1 MPRIPLFFSLLVLLA
16 AAEPPKNKPT
26 TAPAKPTEAWQT
38 ITDKDIASI
47 TFEDAQEDNGFVTPL
62 AQDLSNLD
70 DDSKKELNNLAD
82 KMDNWVPGQEKDLAQ
97 QIRNWM
103 CLCTFA
109 DLGRGLFEAEV
120 PYVVFEKLKRDTPK
134 EKLTK
139 ALAYIILKP
148 DEGKLELKAPDL
160 GFEDDAP
167 EADVRER
174 HVIYAKKLLGRLVGK
189 LPPKE

>member
-1 MPRIPLFFSLLVLLA
+1 MLCVLLLVA
-16 AAEPPKNKPT
+16 AAEASKKPT
-26 TAPAKPTEAWQT
+26 TAPAKPTEPWET
-38 ITDKDIASI
+38 ITDKDVASI
-47 TFEDAQEDNGFVTPL
+47 TYDDAQEDSGFVTPL

-70 DDSKKELNNLAD
+70 DDTKKELNQLAD
-82 KMDNWVPGQEKDLAQ
+82 KMDNWVPGQEKDLVQ

-120 PYVVFEKLKRDTPK
+120 PYVVFEKLKRDMPK

-148 DEGKLELKAPDL
+148 DDGKLVLKAPDL

>member
-1 MPRIPLFFSLLVLLA
+1 MPRLPLILSLLFLLA
-16 AAEPPKNKPT
+16 ADAPKKPT
-26 TAPAKPTEAWQT
+26 TAPAKPIEPWQT

-47 TFEDAQEDNGFVTPL
+47 TFEDAQEDQGFVTPL

-82 KMDNWVPGQEKDLAQ
+82 KMDNWVPGQEKDLVQ

-120 PYVVFEKLKRDTPK
+120 PYVVFEKLKRDMPK

-148 DEGKLELKAPDL
+148 DEGKLVLKAPDL

-174 HVIYAKKLLGRLVGK
+174 HVFYAKKLLGRLVGK

>member
-1 MPRIPLFFSLLVLLA
+1 MVSLLLFMVA
-16 AAEPPKNKPT
+16 ADVPKKPT
-26 TAPAKPTEAWQT
+26 TAPAKPQEAWEK
-38 ITDKDIASI
+38 ITDKEVASI
-47 TFEDAQEDNGFVTPL
+47 TYEDAEVDSGFVTPL

-70 DDSKKELNNLAD
+70 DDSKKELDQFAEKLD
-82 KMDNWVPGQEKDLAQ
+82 QWVPGQEKDLVQ

-120 PYVVFEKLKRDTPK
+120 PYVIFEKLKREMPR

-139 ALAYIILKP
+139 ALAYIALKP
-148 DEGKLELKAPDL
+148 DEGKLVLQAPDL
-160 GFEDDAP
+160 GFEEDAP

>member
-1 MPRIPLFFSLLVLLA
+1 MVRLTLIFPLLILLGA
-16 AAEPPKNKPT
+16 DAPKKPT
-26 TAPAKPTEAWQT
+26 TAPAKAAEAWEKV
-38 ITDKDIASI
+38 TDKEIASI
-47 TFEDAQEDNGFVTPL
+47 TYEDAEVDSSFVTPL

-70 DDSKKELNNLAD
+70 DDSKKELEQFGEKLD
-82 KMDNWVPGQEKDLAQ
+82 QWIPGQERDLVQ
-97 QIRNWM
+97 QLRNWM

-120 PYVVFEKLKRDTPK
+120 PYVVFEKLKREMPR

-139 ALAYIILKP
+139 ALAYIVLKP
-148 DEGKLELKAPDL
+148 DEGKMVLQAPDL
-160 GFEDDAP
+160 GFEEDAP

-189 LPPKE
+189 LPSKE

>member
-1 MPRIPLFFSLLVLLA
+1 MPRLLVFLGFLPLLA
-16 AAEPPKNKPT
+16 AAETAKNKPT
-26 TAPAKPTEAWQT
+26 TAPAKPAEAWQS

-47 TFEDAQEDNGFVTPL
+47 TYEDAEVDSGFVTPL

-70 DDSKKELNNLAD
+70 DDSKKELDQFAEKLD
-82 KMDNWVPGQEKDLAQ
+82 QWVPGQEKELVQ

-120 PYVVFEKLKRDTPK
+120 PYVIFEKLKREMPK

-148 DEGKLELKAPDL
+148 DAGKLVLKAADL
-160 GFEDDAP
+160 GFEEDAP

>member
-1 MPRIPLFFSLLVLLA
+1 MLRLSLIVSILFLLA
-16 AAEPPKNKPT
+16 AADAPKKPT
-26 TAPAKPTEAWQT
+26 TIPAKPAEPWQT
-38 ITDKDIASI
+38 ITDKEIASI
-47 TFEDAQEDNGFVTPL
+47 TYEDAEVDSGFVTPL

-70 DDSKKELNNLAD
+70 DDSKKELNQFAD
-82 KMDNWVPGQEKDLAQ
+82 KLDNWIPGQEKDLVQ
-97 QIRNWM
+97 QVRNWM

-120 PYVVFEKLKRDTPK
+120 PYVVFERLKRDMPK

-139 ALAYIILKP
+139 ALAYIVLKP
-148 DEGKLELKAPDL
+148 DDGKLVLKAADL
-160 GFEDDAP
+160 GFEEDAP

>member
-1 MPRIPLFFSLLVLLA
+1 MLSLLLLLA
-16 AAEPPKNKPT
+16 AAEAPKNKPT
-26 TAPAKPTEAWQT
+26 TAPAKPTEPWQT

-47 TFEDAQEDNGFVTPL
+47 TFEDAQEDQGFVTPL

-82 KMDNWVPGQEKDLAQ
+82 KMDNWVPGQEKDLVQ

-120 PYVVFEKLKRDTPK
+120 PYVVFEKMKREMPK

-139 ALAYIILKP
+139 ALAYIVLKP
-148 DEGKLELKAPDL
+148 DEGKLVLKAPDL
-160 GFEDDAP
+160 GFEEDAP

-174 HVIYAKKLLGRLVGK
+174 HVVYAKKLLGRLVGK

>member
-1 MPRIPLFFSLLVLLA
+1 MPRLALILPLLMILGDDA
-16 AAEPPKNKPT
+16 PKKPT
-26 TAPAKPTEAWQT
+26 TAPAKPAEAWEK
-38 ITDKDIASI
+38 ITDKEIAAI
-47 TFEDAQEDNGFVTPL
+47 TYEDAEVDSGFVTPL

-70 DDSKKELNNLAD
+70 DDSKKELDQFGEKLD
-82 KMDNWVPGQEKDLAQ
+82 QWVPGQDKDLVQ
-97 QIRNWM
+97 QVRNWM

-120 PYVVFEKLKRDTPK
+120 PYVIFEKLKREMPK

-139 ALAYIILKP
+139 ALACIVLKP
-148 DEGKLELKAPDL
+148 DEGKLVLKAADL
-160 GFEDDAP
+160 GFEEDAP

>member
-1 MPRIPLFFSLLVLLA
+1 MRRLAFIFSLVLLLGA
-16 AAEPPKNKPT
+16 DAPKKPT
-26 TAPAKPTEAWQT
+26 TAPAKPLEPWET

-47 TFEDAQEDNGFVTPL
+47 NYDDATEDGGFVTPL
-62 AQDLSNLD
+62 AADLSNLD
-70 DDSKKELNNLAD
+70 EDTKKELNQLAD
-82 KMDNWVPGQEKDLAQ
+82 KMDNWVPGQEKDLVQ
-97 QIRNWM
+97 QVRNWM
-103 CLCTFA
+103 CICTFA

-120 PYVVFEKLKRDTPK
+120 PYVVFEKLKRDMPK

-139 ALAYIILKP
+139 ALAYIVLKP
-148 DEGKLELKAPDL
+148 DAGTLVLKAPDL

>member
-1 MPRIPLFFSLLVLLA
+1 MPRLAHILPVLLLLA
-16 AAEPPKNKPT
+16 AAKAPKNNPT

-38 ITDKDIASI
+38 VTDKDIASI
-47 TFEDAQEDNGFVTPL
+47 TFEDAQEDSGFVTPL
-62 AQDLSNLD
+62 AADLSNLD

-82 KMDNWVPGQEKDLAQ
+82 KMDNWVPGQEKDLVQ

-120 PYVVFEKLKRDTPK
+120 PYVVFEKLKRDMPK

-139 ALAYIILKP
+139 ALAYIVLKP
-148 DEGKLELKAPDL
+148 DDGKLVLKAADL
-160 GFEDDAP
+160 GIEKDAP
-167 EADVRER
+167 AADVRER
-174 HVIYAKKLLGRLVGK
+174 HVVYAKKLLGRLVGK

>member
-1 MPRIPLFFSLLVLLA
+1 MPRLPLILSLLLLLA
-16 AAEPPKNKPT
+16 ADAPKKPT
-26 TAPAKPTEAWQT
+26 SAPAKPAEPWQT

-47 TFEDAQEDNGFVTPL
+47 TYEDAEVDSGFVTPL

-70 DDSKKELNNLAD
+70 DDSKKELNQFAD
-82 KMDNWVPGQEKDLAQ
+82 KLDNWIPGQEKDLVQ
-97 QIRNWM
+97 QVRNWM

-120 PYVVFEKLKRDTPK
+120 PYVVFERLKRDMPK
-134 EKLTK
+134 EKLTR
-139 ALAYIILKP
+139 ALAYIVLKP
-148 DEGKLELKAPDL
+148 DEGKLVLKAADL
-160 GFEDDAP
+160 GFEEDAP

>member
-1 MPRIPLFFSLLVLLA
+1 MARFPLMLCVLLLVA
-16 AAEPPKNKPT
+16 AAEASKKPT
-26 TAPAKPTEAWQT
+26 TAPAKPTEPWET
-38 ITDKDIASI
+38 ITDKDVASI
-47 TFEDAQEDNGFVTPL
+47 TYDDAQEDSGFVTPL

-70 DDSKKELNNLAD
+70 DDTKKELNQLAD
-82 KMDNWVPGQEKDLAQ
+82 KMDNWVPGQEKDLVQ

-120 PYVVFEKLKRDTPK
+120 PYVVFEKLKRDMPK

-148 DEGKLELKAPDL
+148 DDGKLVLKAPDL

>member
-1 MPRIPLFFSLLVLLA
+1 MPRLPLILSLLFFLA
-16 AAEPPKNKPT
+16 ADAPKKPT
-26 TAPAKPTEAWQT
+26 TAPAKPTEPWQT

-47 TFEDAQEDNGFVTPL
+47 TFEDAQEDQGFVTPL

-70 DDSKKELNNLAD
+70 DDSKKELNNLGD
-82 KMDNWVPGQEKDLAQ
+82 KMDNWVPGQEKDLVQ

-103 CLCTFA
+103 CLCTYA

-120 PYVVFEKLKRDTPK
+120 PYVVFEKLKRDMPK

-139 ALAYIILKP
+139 ALAYVILKP
-148 DEGKLELKAPDL
+148 DEGKLVLKAPDL

>member
-1 MPRIPLFFSLLVLLA
+1 MPRLPLILSLLFLLGA
-16 AAEPPKNKPT
+16 DAPKKPT
-26 TAPAKPTEAWQT
+26 TAPAKPIEPWEK

-47 TFEDAQEDNGFVTPL
+47 NFEDAQEDQGFVTPL

-82 KMDNWVPGQEKDLAQ
+82 KMDNWVPGQERDLAQ

-148 DEGKLELKAPDL
+148 DEGKLVLKAPDL

>member
-1 MPRIPLFFSLLVLLA
+1 MLRVWFILPLLLLLA
-16 AAEPPKNKPT
+16 ADAPKKPT
-26 TAPAKPTEAWQT
+26 TTPAKPAEPWQA
-38 ITDKDIASI
+38 ITDKEIASI
-47 TFEDAQEDNGFVTPL
+47 TYEDAEVDSGFVTPL

-70 DDSKKELNNLAD
+70 DDSKKEMEQFGEKLD
-82 KMDNWVPGQEKDLAQ
+82 QWIPGQEKDLVQ
-97 QIRNWM
+97 QLRNWM

-120 PYVVFEKLKRDTPK
+120 PYVIFEKLKREMPR
-134 EKLTK
+134 EKLTR
-139 ALAYIILKP
+139 ALACIILKP
-148 DEGKLELKAPDL
+148 DEGKLVLQAPDL
-160 GFEDDAP
+160 GFEEDAP

>member
-1 MPRIPLFFSLLVLLA
+1 MPRLPFIFALLILLA
-16 AAEPPKNKPT
+16 ADAPRKPT
-26 TAPAKPTEAWQT
+26 TTPAAPREPWQT
-38 ITDKDIASI
+38 ITDKDVASI
-47 TFEDAQEDNGFVTPL
+47 NYDDASEDGGVVTPL

-70 DDSKKELNNLAD
+70 DDSKKE
-82 KMDNWVPGQEKDLAQ
+82 MDQFAEKLEQWIPGQEKDLVQ

-109 DLGRGLFEAEV
+109 DLGRGLFEAEY
-120 PYVVFEKLKRDTPK
+120 PYVIFEHLKRDMPR
-134 EKLTK
+134 EKLIK

-148 DEGKLELKAPDL
+148 DEGKLVLKAADL
-160 GFEDDAP
+160 GFEEDAP

>member
-1 MPRIPLFFSLLVLLA
+1 MPRLPLILSLLFFLA
-16 AAEPPKNKPT
+16 ADAPKKPT
-26 TAPAKPTEAWQT
+26 TAPAKPSEPWQT

-47 TFEDAQEDNGFVTPL
+47 TFEDAQEDQGFVTPL

-70 DDSKKELNNLAD
+70 DDSKKELNNLGD
-82 KMDNWVPGQEKDLAQ
+82 KMDNWVPGQEKDLVQ

-103 CLCTFA
+103 CLCTYA

-120 PYVVFEKLKRDTPK
+120 PYVVFEKLKRDMPK

-148 DEGKLELKAPDL
+148 DEGKLVLKAPDL

>member
-1 MPRIPLFFSLLVLLA
+1 MLRLPLILSCLALLGADA
-16 AAEPPKNKPT
+16 AKPT
-26 TAPAKPTEAWQT
+26 TAPAKPAEAWEK
-38 ITDKDIASI
+38 ITDKEIASI
-47 TFEDAQEDNGFVTPL
+47 TYEDAEVDSGFVTPL

-70 DDSKKELNNLAD
+70 DDSKKELDQLAEKLD
-82 KMDNWVPGQEKDLAQ
+82 QWVPGQEKDLVQ
-97 QIRNWM
+97 QVRNWM

-120 PYVVFEKLKRDTPK
+120 PYVVFEKLKREMPR

-139 ALAYIILKP
+139 ALACIVLKP
-148 DEGKLELKAPDL
+148 DEGKLVLKAPDL
-160 GFEDDAP
+160 GFEEDAP

>member
-1 MPRIPLFFSLLVLLA
+1 MLCLLLLVA
-16 AAEPPKNKPT
+16 AADAPKNKPT
-26 TAPAKPTEAWQT
+26 TAPSKPTEPWQT
-38 ITDKDIASI
+38 ITEKDIASI
-47 TFEDAQEDNGFVTPL
+47 TYEDAEVDSGFVTPL
-62 AQDLSNLD
+62 AADLSNLD
-70 DDSKKELNNLAD
+70 DDSKKELNQLAD
-82 KMDNWVPGQEKDLAQ
+82 KMDNWVPGQEKDLVQ

-120 PYVVFEKLKRDTPK
+120 PYVVFEKLKRDMPK

-148 DEGKLELKAPDL
+148 DDGKLVLKAPDL
-160 GFEDDAP
+160 GFEEDAP

>member
-1 MPRIPLFFSLLVLLA
+1 MPRLPLILSLLFLLA
-16 AAEPPKNKPT
+16 ADAPKKPT
-26 TAPAKPTEAWQT
+26 TAPAKPIEPWQT

-47 TFEDAQEDNGFVTPL
+47 TFEDAQEDQGFVTPL

-82 KMDNWVPGQEKDLAQ
+82 KMDNWVPGQEKDLVQ

-120 PYVVFEKLKRDTPK
+120 PYVVFEKLKRDMPK

-148 DEGKLELKAPDL
+148 DEGKLVLKAPHL